1 MTVDPETPVPGQ
13 GNTGGGTPAPPAK
26 TKPYKA
32 YAGFVVTFIVLV
44 GQALDPGADHHPVSV
59 SEWIVTFVGALATA
73 AVVYGVTNPAIRKA
87 ARSRLQ
93 GP

>member
-44 GQALDPGADHHPVSV
+44 GQALDP
-59 SEWIVTFVGALATA
+59 
-73 AVVYGVTNPAIRKA
+73 
-87 ARSRLQ
+87 ARITTPSPCRS
-93 GP
+93 GS